1 MEASSAIDLG
11 RERSALEI
19 LRTALAV
26 YVRYP
31 LLFAVLAIG
40 VIAPYELARL
50 AVTGVGPLGS
60 ATTGQEGTF
69 LLFELVYYVLV
80 GPLISALHVHAVIAI
95 GEGKRPRIGP
105 VALRG
110 LSVLAVVC
118 AAEIVAGIL
127 IGLGFIALIVPGI
140 ILSLR
145 WSVVA
150 QTAAVD
156 HEGWMPALRR
166 SAKLSAGNYWHI
178 FRVLVAIGLLT
189 FVIAA
194 IVGAL
199 AGSGHGAGVAS
210 VVAGIVLY
218 TLIASFAALTLAILY
233 FDLCARDAGP
243 RLDPLPG
250 SLDPGQPPPE
260 DQPAPSSDRVDVSR
274 HESRRISS

>member
-19 LRTALAV
+19 LRTALV
-26 YVRYP
+26 MYRRYP
-31 LLFAVLAIG
+31 LLFATLAVG

-60 ATTGQEGTF
+60 GKVGNEGTF
-69 LLFELVYYVLV
+69 LLFELIYYVLV
-80 GPLISALHVHAVIAI
+80 SPLISALHVHAVIEI
-95 GEGKRPRIGP
+95 GEGRRPRIGP

-110 LSVLAVVC
+110 LGVLAVVV
-118 AAEIVAGIL
+118 AAEIVAGVL

-166 SAKLSAGNYWHI
+166 SAQLTAGHYWHI
-178 FRVLVAIGLLT
+178 FRVLLAIGFLT

-194 IVGAL
+194 VTGAL
-199 AGSGHGAGVAS
+199 AGGGNDTSVALGADRDRRVHDHRLLRSAHPGGPLLRPARPRGGATTRS
-210 VVAGIVLY
+210 ARRIRRPAGSTV
-218 TLIASFAALTLAILY
+218 
-233 FDLCARDAGP
+233 
-243 RLDPLPG
+243 
-250 SLDPGQPPPE
+250 DPGWT
-260 DQPAPSSDRVDVSR
+260 A
-274 HESRRISS
+274 

>member
-1 MEASSAIDLG
+1 VQASSAIDLG

-31 LLFAVLAIG
+31 LLFAALAIA

-60 ATTGQEGTF
+60 GTTAQEGPF
-69 LLFELVYYVLV
+69 LLFELIYYVLV
-80 GPLISALHVHAVIAI
+80 GPLISALHVQAVIAI

-118 AAEIVAGIL
+118 AAEIVAGVL

-194 IVGAL
+194 MVGAL
-199 AGSGHGAGVAS
+199 VGSGHGTGVAS
-210 VVAGIVLY
+210 VAAGIVLY

-233 FDLCARDAGP
+233 FDLCARESGP
-243 RLDPLPG
+243 RLDPLPVY
-250 SLDPGQPPPE
+250 LDQPTPE
-260 DQPAPSSDRVDVSR
+260 DQPAPSSDPDRSV
-274 HESRRISS
+274 